1 MQGTMRPPNLALNSC
16 WLWLAVAA
24 SCIACSG
31 SSPDS
36 LAAGGTQAV
45 SIGGSSASTTGGT
58 SATGNTDVG
67 GSSAATG
74 GMNATGGGVSAGGS
88 SPMATGGMKNIGGAT
103 SVGSSS
109 GGSQS
114 TGGNQATGGTSS
126 AGGGA
131 ALGGRG
137 AGICPGGTYPAPD
150 LTATAMVVTSSTDK
164 DQYEGTLWLE
174 GKGILLFS
182 GMNTSASGTP
192 ATVEQLTLPNTVATV
207 VTDSGT
213 NGLAID
219 FSGPT
224 PTVLAGSQKV
234 QGIVSVDTTAG
245 TVTTLVNTDANGK
258 HFNCPNDLTV
268 RTDGTIYFTD
278 PDYQLSG
285 RTSETGIKGVYRYST
300 SKVVSVIDSQF
311 NEPNGITL
319 SPDETMLYVADT
331 GANKIRKFTV
341 AVDGSTSGKTDFATM
356 TSPDGGGIDCAGNL
370 YWASNA
376 APGKIVVISPSGTQL
391 GTIPLG
397 ASDKPT
403 NVAFGGGD
411 HKTLYIST
419 SPRKI
424 YSVALNI
431 PGFPY

>member
-1 MQGTMRPPNLALNSC
+1 M
-16 WLWLAVAA
+16 VAA

-31 SSPDS
+31 SSPNS
-36 LAAGGTQAV
+36 SEAGGTQAV
-45 SIGGSSASTTGGT
+45 SAGGSSASTIGGT
-58 SATGNTDVG
+58 SATGDTDVG
-67 GSSAATG
+67 GSSATSG
-74 GMNATGGGVSAGGS
+74 GMNATGGTVGTSGFS
-88 SPMATGGMKNIGGAT
+88 SSATGGMKSTGGAT
-103 SVGSSS
+103 GTGSST
-109 GGSQS
+109 GGSQA
-114 TGGNQATGGTSS
+114 TGGNQAS
-126 AGGGA
+126 GGA
-131 ALGGRG
+131 AVGGRG
-137 AGICPGGTYPAPD
+137 AGICPGGVYPVPD
-150 LTATAMVVTSSTDK
+150 LTATATVVTSSTDK
-164 DQYEGTLWLE
+164 DQYEGTLWLDS
-174 GKGILLFS
+174 KGVLLFS

-192 ATVEQLTLPNTVATV
+192 ATVNQLTLPNTVATA

-219 FSGPT
+219 LSGAT
-224 PTVLAGSQKV
+224 PILLAASQKV
-234 QGIVSVDTTAG
+234 QGIVSFDIAAG
-245 TVTTLVNTDANGK
+245 SVTTLVNTDASGK

-285 RTSETGIKGVYRYST
+285 RTSETGVKGVYRYST

-319 SPDETMLYVADT
+319 SPDETVLYVADT
-331 GANKIRKFTV
+331 GASTIRKFIV
-341 AVDGSTSGKTDFATM
+341 AADGSTSGKTDFANV

-376 APGKIVVISPSGTQL
+376 APGKIAVISPSGTQL
-391 GTIPLG
+391 GTISLG

-403 NVAFGGGD
+403 NVAFGGAD
-411 HKTLYIST
+411 HKTLYVST

-424 YSVALNI
+424 YSIALNI